1 MRHRDGKDEFLN
13 YRYLLANETAK
24 KLYEGICALPIND
37 YHCHLSP
44 KEIYEDRPFGNIGE
58 IWLSGDHY
66 KWRLMRIAGIPE
78 EKITGN
84 ADWKEKF
91 ISYAGALE
99 QAPGNPLYAWS
110 HMELEKYFGIRKEL
124 NRETAAEIYEEAN
137 RVIREK
143 QLSPRK
149 LILQSNVE
157 TICTTDDPAD
167 SLKWHDQIRKDD
179 AFPVRVLPSFRP
191 DNVLLLTKAGF
202 KNYTERLGKAAGIE
216 IRDLCSLKKALVK
229 RLQFFVSMGCRVA
242 DVGIPYFPDRIGS
255 EEEAEKAFQAAL
267 QADGEEATVDREDLM
282 AYLGHLFVFL
292 AGKYA
297 EYGILSQI
305 HFAVERNTNTA
316 LFRAAGPDAGGDT
329 VGDPVPGRDLIR
341 LLDAETERDG
351 LPKTILY
358 SLNDAFL
365 AEYGSIAGAFR
376 GVSLGAAWWF
386 NDHEGG
392 IRKQLFTMAE
402 TGALGRFYGMLTD
415 SRSFLSYARHDYF
428 REILSSVL
436 SEWVERGALSY
447 ELAEKTAKKI
457 AYENSREVFA

>member
-1 MRHRDGKDEFLN
+1 MN
-13 YRYLLANETAK
+13 YGYLLTNETAK
-24 KLYEGICALPIND
+24 KLFDGIKGLPIVD

-44 KEIYEDRPFGNIGE
+44 KEICENKPFENVGE

-66 KWRLMRIAGIPE
+66 KWRLMRIAGVPE
-78 EKITGN
+78 ELITGG
-84 ADWKEKF
+84 ADWKTKF
-91 ISYAGALE
+91 KAYADVLE

-110 HMELEKYFGIRKEL
+110 HMELSKYFGIEKEL
-124 NRETAAEIYEEAN
+124 NEETADEIYEEAN
-137 RVIREK
+137 RVIREHPESF
-143 QLSPRK
+143 SPRG
-149 LILQSNVE
+149 LICRSNVE
-157 TICTTDDPAD
+157 TVCTTDDPAD
-167 SLKWHDQIRKDD
+167 TLEWHERIRED
-179 AFPVRVLPSFRP
+179 ASFTVRVLPSFRP
-191 DNVLLLTKAGF
+191 DNALLLTKPGF
-202 KNYTERLGKAAGIE
+202 REYMEKLGSAAGIRIE
-216 IRDLCSLKKALVK
+216 DLGSLKEALRR
-229 RLQFFVSMGCRVA
+229 RLRYFVSLGCRVA
-242 DVGIPYFPDRIGS
+242 DVGIPYFPDRIGT
-255 EEEAEKAFQAAL
+255 
-267 QADGEEATVDREDLM
+267 GEEAGRALRTALCPEGTEVSADRGAYM
-282 AYLGHLFVFL
+282 AFLGHMFVFL
-292 AGKYA
+292 AGEYA
-297 EYGILSQI
+297 KYGILSQI
-305 HFAVERNTNTA
+305 HFAVERNTNSV
-316 LFRAAGPDAGGDT
+316 LFERVGADAGADT
-329 VGDPVPGRDLIR
+329 AGDPVSGRDLIR
-341 LLDAETERDG
+341 ILDAETERDG